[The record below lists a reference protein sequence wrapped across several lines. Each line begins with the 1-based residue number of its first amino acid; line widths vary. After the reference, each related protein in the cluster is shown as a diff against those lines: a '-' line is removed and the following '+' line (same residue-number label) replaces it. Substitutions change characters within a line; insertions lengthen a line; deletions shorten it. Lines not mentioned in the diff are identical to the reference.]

1 MASNT
6 RSGGRILIDQLG
18 IHGVRAVFC
27 VPGESYLAALDAFH
41 DATAIRLISCRHEE
55 GAGFM
60 AEAWGKLTGAPG
72 IVFVTRGPG
81 ACNVSIAVHTAFQD
95 STPMILFV
103 GQAPRDTRGR
113 EAFQEVDVERMFG
126 WTTKWAGEI
135 SDLERIPELVS
146 RAFHLATSGRPGPVV
161 LALPEDMLTETGVA
175 AEVGCYRSVQPHPGA
190 ADLEALRS
198 RLVAARRPLMIIGG
212 GGWSEAAT
220 KDIVAF
226 AEAFELP
233 TCCTFRCQDLFDNTH
248 RLYAGDLGYALDPAL
263 GARLRAADLLL
274 AVGTRLGEVTTG
286 GYGAIAPPR
295 SAQGLIHVYPGIEE
309 LGRVFQPELAINAGM
324 AAFAAAARQLAP
336 LREAPWRDWA
346 GAARADY
353 LLALEPV
360 DCPGDLD
367 MYAVVKTLEARLP
380 DDAIIA
386 TDAGNFSGWV
396 QRFFRFRRFRSQ
408 LGPTNGAMGYG
419 VPAALA
425 AQVAAPERQAVCLVG
440 DGGFLM
446 TGQELATALQYDLA
460 PLILIV
466 NNGLYGTI
474 RMHQE
479 REYPTRVTGTE
490 LRNPDF
496 AAMARAF
503 GAFGAT
509 VARTAEFAPAL
520 EAALAAGGAAV
531 VDLRIDREAIS
542 TRLSLSAVR
551 AAALARQAGPTS

>member
-1 MASNT
+1 MASNART
-6 RSGGRILIDQLG
+6 GGQILVDQLA

-41 DATAIRLISCRHEE
+41 DATAIRLISCRHEV

-81 ACNVSIAVHTAFQD
+81 ACNVSIGVHTAYQD

-103 GQAPRDTRGR
+103 GQAARGTRGR

-135 SDLERIPELVS
+135 SDVERIPELVS
-146 RAFHLATSGRPGPVV
+146 RAFHLATSGRPGPVA
-161 LALPEDMLTETGVA
+161 LALPEDMLAETGIA
-175 AEVGCYRSVQPHPGA
+175 PEVGRYRPTRPVPGGG
-190 ADLEALRS
+190 DLEALRE
-198 RLVAARRPLMIIGG
+198 RLVAARRPLMIVGG
-212 GGWSEAAT
+212 GGWSSAAAT
-220 KDIVAF
+220 DIVAF

-248 RLYAGDLGYALDPAL
+248 RLYVGDLGYALDPAL
-263 GARLRAADLLL
+263 GTRLREADLLV

-286 GYGAIAPPR
+286 GYAAIEPPR
-295 SAQGLIHVYPGIEE
+295 GRQSLIHVHPGIEE
-309 LGRVFQPELAINAGM
+309 LGRVFQPDLAINAGM
-324 AAFAAAARQLAP
+324 AEFAAAARALAP
-336 LREAPWRDWA
+336 LAEAPWRGWA
-346 GAARADY
+346 GAARDDY
-353 LLALEPV
+353 LRALEPV
-360 DCPGDLD
+360 ACPGDLD
-367 MYAVVKTLEARLP
+367 MYTVIKTLEARLP
-380 DDAIIA
+380 DDVIIA

-425 AQVAAPERQAVCLVG
+425 AQVAAPERQTVCFVG

-479 REYPTRVTGTE
+479 REYPNRVTGTE
-490 LRNPDF
+490 LSNPDF

-509 VARTAEFAPAL
+509 VARTEEFAPTL
-520 EAALAAGGAAV
+520 EAALGAGGAAV
-531 VDLRIDREAIS
+531 IELRIDPEAIS
-542 TRLSLSAVR
+542 TRLSLSEVR
-551 AAALARQAGPTS
+551 AAALARQAGPAN